1 MRRLTGRRATVLIA
15 SFAAAAAGTVVVSAT
30 PAAAATGGGCVS
42 IVSCAS
48 NDNGTLGAGAS
59 YVRITVNGG
68 NYGSPGGQVVS
79 VPNAVPPPCW
89 YSKGRSGKEMFADSN
104 DPYYYGLAHHVG
116 ENHDD
121 WFPPQ
126 VADHKDDD
134 GNWYSWECSSGNFD
148 GSIKDFFK
156 YVDEWTANNPD
167 LVWVPAGQLPPQPPV
182 PPQILAQIAYE
193 YMSRLVRMPV
203 VHFNPAERAFVRL
216 PTWMWFDQAA
226 WQPISVTAQAGGPPV
241 TVTAR
246 PAHVAVSGVPAGSD
260 VDTGCAGGGRPY
272 SSGGSTDCQITF
284 SQASGSQPGQQW
296 HFQVSLTWNVTAT
309 NAALT
314 GPPTITRTGG
324 QALTVLEAQAVAG
337 DPRNND

>member
-48 NDNGTLGAGAS
+48 NNNGTIGAGAS

-79 VPNAVPPPCW
+79 IPNAVPPPCW

-182 PPQILAQIAYE
+182 PPQILVQIAYD

-216 PTWMWFDQAA
+216 PTWMWFDPAA
-226 WQPISVTAQAGGPPV
+226 WQPISVTAQAGGL
-241 TVTAR
+241 TDMSRAKESIAR
-246 PAHVAVSGVPAGSD
+246 SLPGS
-260 VDTGCAGGGRPY
+260 A
-272 SSGGSTDCQITF
+272 
-284 SQASGSQPGQQW
+284 
-296 HFQVSLTWNVTAT
+296 LAT
-309 NAALT
+309 
-314 GPPTITRTGG
+314 RC
-324 QALTVLEAQAVAG
+324 
-337 DPRNND
+337 R